1 MDAPPAAVEAVD
13 VEEEEDVEVAA
24 AAEDA
29 AAVVDVEQILRVF
42 FFTLVIS

>member
-1 MDAPPAAVEAVD
+1 VEAVD

-29 AAVVDVEQILRVF
+29 AVVVDVEEILR
-42 FFTLVIS
+42 LSLYW